1 MRIIELR
8 HNQTQ
13 TNKMLN

>member
-1 MRIIELR
+1 MELR

>member
-1 MRIIELR
+1 MELR
-8 HNQTQ
+8 HNQTR